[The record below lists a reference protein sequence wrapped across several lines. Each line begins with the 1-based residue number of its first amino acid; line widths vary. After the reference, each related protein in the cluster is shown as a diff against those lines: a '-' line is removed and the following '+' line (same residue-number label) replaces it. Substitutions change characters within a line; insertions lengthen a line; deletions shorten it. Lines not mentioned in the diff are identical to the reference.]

1 MASAMQETIAS
12 QPGELRRLLGD
23 DAAIGPAAER
33 LRGRRVLLVG
43 TGTSWHAAGIGA
55 WFLRAAGVEA
65 WAVQAMDAALSGPRP
80 GADDGLILLSH
91 RGTKRYTT
99 DVVEQAR
106 AAGAA
111 VVSISAR
118 GVAGADIETVE
129 PERSSAFTASHLGA
143 LMRVAQLSV
152 ALGGDLGGPL
162 ASVPDAVAGIVDGP
176 PIGVEPPA
184 RSLEFIGAGP
194 NQWTAAEGALKIRE
208 TAYVAASGLAVE
220 QYLHGPAVAVGPG
233 DTLVALNGGGP
244 GEERLL
250 AVAGGAESCGVAVR
264 LIEAKG
270 DGQLLS
276 VFPLTAAV
284 QRIALEAAEALGT
297 NPDSFGRDVPA
308 RAHALDGIDL

>member
-1 MASAMQETIAS
+1 MASAMHETIAS

-23 DAAIGPAAER
+23 DAPIRPAADR
-33 LRGRRVLLVG
+33 LRGRRLLLVG

-55 WFLRAAGVEA
+55 WFLRTAGVEA
-65 WAVQAMDAALSGPRP
+65 WAVQAMDAAQSGPRP
-80 GADDGLILLSH
+80 GADDGLIL
-91 RGTKRYTT
+91 KRYTT
-99 DVVEQAR
+99 DVVERAR
-106 AAGAA
+106 ADGAA

-143 LMRVAQLSV
+143 LMRVAQIAV
-152 ALGGDLGGPL
+152 ALGADLGPL
-162 ASVPDAVAGIVDGP
+162 AGVPDAVAGIVDGP

-184 RSLEFIGAGP
+184 RSLEFIGAGV
-194 NQWTAAEGALKIRE
+194 NQWAAAEGALKIRE

-220 QYLHGPAVAVGPG
+220 QYLHGPSVAVGPN

-250 AVAGGAESCGVAVR
+250 AVARSAESCGVTVR
-264 LIEAKG
+264 LIEARAG
-270 DGQLLS
+270 GELLS

-284 QRIALEAAEALGT
+284 QRIALEAAESLGT

>member
-1 MASAMQETIAS
+1 MQETIAA
-12 QPGELRRLLGD
+12 QPAELRRLLAD
-23 DAAIGPAAER
+23 EAPIGPAAGR

-43 TGTSWHAAGIGA
+43 TGTSWHAASIGA

-65 WAVQAMDAALSGPRP
+65 WAVQAMDAALGGPRP
-80 GADDGLILLSH
+80 AAGDGLILLSH
-91 RGTKRYTT
+91 RGTKLYTT
-99 DVVEQAR
+99 AVVERAR
-106 AAGAA
+106 ADGAA

-143 LMRVAQLSV
+143 LMRVAQLAV
-152 ALGGDLGGPL
+152 ALGADLEL
-162 ASVPDAVAGIVDGP
+162 ATVADAVAEVVDGP

-220 QYLHGPAVAVGPG
+220 QYLHGPSVAVGPA

-250 AVAGGAESCGVAVR
+250 AVARSAESVGVRVR
-264 LIEAKG
+264 TFEAKAG
-270 DGQLLS
+270 GELLS
-276 VFPLTAAV
+276 VFPLTAVV
-284 QRIALEAAEALGT
+284 QRIALEAAERLGT

-308 RAHALDGIDL
+308 RAHALDEIAL

>member
-1 MASAMQETIAS
+1 MQETIAA
-12 QPGELRRLLGD
+12 QPAELRRLLAD
-23 DAAIGPAAER
+23 EAPIGPAAGR

-43 TGTSWHAAGIGA
+43 TGTSWHAASIGA

-65 WAVQAMDAALSGPRP
+65 WAVQAMDAALAEPRP
-80 GADDGLILLSH
+80 AAGDGLILLSH
-91 RGTKRYTT
+91 RGTKLYTT
-99 DVVEQAR
+99 AVVERAR
-106 AAGAA
+106 ADGAA

-143 LMRVAQLSV
+143 LMRVAQLAV
-152 ALGGDLGGPL
+152 ALGADLEL
-162 ASVPDAVAGIVDGP
+162 ATVADAVAEVVDGP

-220 QYLHGPAVAVGPG
+220 QYLHGPSVAVGPR

-250 AVAGGAESCGVAVR
+250 AVARSAESVGVTVR
-264 LIEAKG
+264 VIEARDAG
-270 DGQLLS
+270 ELLS

-308 RAHALDGIDL
+308 RAHAMDGIAL

>member
-1 MASAMQETIAS
+1 MQETIAS

-111 VVSISAR
+111 IVSISAR

-143 LMRVAQLSV
+143 LMRVAQLAV

-162 ASVPDAVAGIVDGP
+162 ASVPDAVTGIVDGP

-194 NQWTAAEGALKIRE
+194 NRWTAAEGALKIRE

-220 QYLHGPAVAVGPG
+220 QYLHGPSVAVGPG

-250 AVAGGAESCGVAVR
+250 AVARGAESCGVAVR
-264 LIEAKG
+264 LIEAKR
-270 DGQLLS
+270 DGELLS

>member
-1 MASAMQETIAS
+1 MPSAMHETIAS

-23 DAAIGPAAER
+23 DGAIAAAAER

-99 DVVEQAR
+99 AVVERAR
-106 AAGAA
+106 SAGAA

-143 LMRVAQLSV
+143 LMRLAQLSA

-162 ASVPDAVAGIVDGP
+162 AGVPDAVAGVVDGP
-176 PIGVEPPA
+176 PIGVEPPR

-220 QYLHGPAVAVGPG
+220 QYLHGPSVAVGAG
-233 DTLVALNGGGP
+233 DALVALNGGGP

-250 AVAGGAESCGVAVR
+250 AVARGSESCGATVR
-264 LIEAKG
+264 LIEAKAG
-270 DGQLLS
+270 GELLS

-284 QRIALEAAEALGT
+284 QRIALEAAESLGT

>member
-1 MASAMQETIAS
+1 MSAMAETIAS
-12 QPGELRRLLGD
+12 QPGELRRLLAEDSAG
-23 DAAIGPAAER
+23 GPAAER

-43 TGTSWHAAGIGA
+43 TGTSWHAASIGA
-55 WFLRAAGVEA
+55 WFLRAAGVDA
-65 WAVQAMDAALSGPRP
+65 WAVQAMDAALGGPRP
-80 GADDGLILLSH
+80 GAGDGLILLSH
-91 RGTKRYTT
+91 RGTKLYTT
-99 DVVEQAR
+99 DVVERAR
-106 AAGAA
+106 ADGAA

-143 LMRVAQLSV
+143 LMRVAQLAV
-152 ALGGDLGGPL
+152 ALGADLDLG
-162 ASVPDAVAGIVDGP
+162 SVPDAVAEVVDGP

-220 QYLHGPAVAVGPG
+220 QYLHGPSVAVGPK

-250 AVAGGAESCGVAVR
+250 AVVRSTESVGATVR
-264 LIEAKG
+264 LFAAKAAG
-270 DGQLLS
+270 ELLS
-276 VFPLTAAV
+276 VFPLTAVV
-284 QRIALEAAEALGT
+284 QRIALEAAERLGT

-308 RAHALDGIDL
+308 RAHALDGIAL

>member
-1 MASAMQETIAS
+1 MSAMAETIAS
-12 QPGELRRLLGD
+12 QPGELRRLLAEDSAG
-23 DAAIGPAAER
+23 GPAAER

-43 TGTSWHAAGIGA
+43 TGTSWHAASIGA
-55 WFLRAAGVEA
+55 WFLRAAGVDA
-65 WAVQAMDAALSGPRP
+65 WAVQAMDAALGGPRP
-80 GADDGLILLSH
+80 GAGDGLILLSH
-91 RGTKRYTT
+91 RGTKLYTT
-99 DVVEQAR
+99 DVVERAR
-106 AAGAA
+106 ADGAT

-143 LMRVAQLSV
+143 LMRVAQLAV
-152 ALGGDLGGPL
+152 ALGADLDLG
-162 ASVPDAVAGIVDGP
+162 SVPDAVAEVVDGP

-220 QYLHGPAVAVGPG
+220 QYLHGPSVAVGPK

-250 AVAGGAESCGVAVR
+250 AVVRSTESVGATVR
-264 LIEAKG
+264 LFEAKAAG
-270 DGQLLS
+270 ELLS
-276 VFPLTAAV
+276 VFPLTAVV
-284 QRIALEAAEALGT
+284 QRIALEAAERLGT

-308 RAHALDGIDL
+308 RAHALDGIAL

>member
-1 MASAMQETIAS
+1 MQETIAA
-12 QPGELRRLLGD
+12 QPAELRRLLAD
-23 DAAIGPAAER
+23 EAPIGPAAGR

-43 TGTSWHAAGIGA
+43 TGTSWHAASIGA

-65 WAVQAMDAALSGPRP
+65 WAVQAMDAALGGPRP
-80 GADDGLILLSH
+80 AAGDGLILLSH
-91 RGTKRYTT
+91 RGTKLYTT
-99 DVVEQAR
+99 AVVERAR
-106 AAGAA
+106 ADGAA

-143 LMRVAQLSV
+143 LMRVAQLAV
-152 ALGGDLGGPL
+152 ALGADLEL
-162 ASVPDAVAGIVDGP
+162 ATVADAVAEVVDGP
-176 PIGVEPPA
+176 PIGLEPPA

-220 QYLHGPAVAVGPG
+220 QYLHGPSVAVGPA

-250 AVAGGAESCGVAVR
+250 AVARSAESVGVRVR
-264 LIEAKG
+264 TFEAKAG
-270 DGQLLS
+270 GELLS
-276 VFPLTAAV
+276 VFPLTAVV
-284 QRIALEAAEALGT
+284 QRIALEAAERLGT

-308 RAHALDGIDL
+308 RAHALDEIAL

>member
-1 MASAMQETIAS
+1 MSAMQETIAS
-12 QPGELRRLLGD
+12 QPDELRRLLAED
-23 DAAIGPAAER
+23 SAIPPAAER

-55 WFLRAAGVEA
+55 WFLRAAGVDA
-65 WAVQAMDAALSGPRP
+65 WAVQAMDAALGGPRP
-80 GADDGLILLSH
+80 GAGDGLILLSH
-91 RGTKRYTT
+91 RGTKLYTT
-99 DVVEQAR
+99 EVVERAR
-106 AAGAA
+106 ADGAA

-143 LMRVAQLSV
+143 LMRVGQLAV
-152 ALGGDLGGPL
+152 ALGAGLPL
-162 ASVPDAVAGIVDGP
+162 RSVPDAVAEVVDGP
-176 PIGVEPPA
+176 PIGLEPPA

-220 QYLHGPAVAVGPG
+220 QYLHGPSVAVGPK

-250 AVAGGAESCGVAVR
+250 AVARSAESVGATVR
-264 LIEAKG
+264 VCEAKAG
-270 DGQLLS
+270 GELLS
-276 VFPLTAAV
+276 VFPLTAVV
-284 QRIALEAAEALGT
+284 QRIALEAAERLGT

-308 RAHALDGIDL
+308 RAHALDGITL

>member
-1 MASAMQETIAS
+1 MSAMAETIAS
-12 QPGELRRLLGD
+12 QPGELRRLLAEDSAG
-23 DAAIGPAAER
+23 GPAAER

-43 TGTSWHAAGIGA
+43 TGTSWHAASIGA
-55 WFLRAAGVEA
+55 WFLRAAGVDA
-65 WAVQAMDAALSGPRP
+65 WAVQAMDAALGGPRP
-80 GADDGLILLSH
+80 GAGDGLILLSH
-91 RGTKRYTT
+91 RGTKLYTT
-99 DVVEQAR
+99 DVVERAR
-106 AAGAA
+106 ADGAA

-143 LMRVAQLSV
+143 LMRVAQLAV
-152 ALGGDLGGPL
+152 ALGADLDLG
-162 ASVPDAVAGIVDGP
+162 SVPDAVAEVVDGP

-220 QYLHGPAVAVGPG
+220 QYLHGPSVAVGPK

-250 AVAGGAESCGVAVR
+250 AVVRSTESVGATVR
-264 LIEAKG
+264 LFEAKAAG
-270 DGQLLS
+270 ELLS
-276 VFPLTAAV
+276 VFPLTAVV
-284 QRIALEAAEALGT
+284 QRIALEAAERLGT

-308 RAHALDGIDL
+308 RAHALDGIAL

>member
-12 QPGELRRLLGD
+12 QPGELRRLLAD

-43 TGTSWHAAGIGA
+43 TGTSWHAASIGA
-55 WFLRAAGVEA
+55 WFLRAAGAEA
-65 WAVQAMDAALSGPRP
+65 WAVQAMDAALAGPRP
-80 GADDGLILLSH
+80 AGGDALVLLSH

-99 DVVEQAR
+99 DVVERAR
-106 AAGAA
+106 ADGAA
-111 VVSISAR
+111 VVAISAR
-118 GVAGADIETVE
+118 GVPGADIETVE

-143 LMRVAQLSV
+143 LMRLAQLAV
-152 ALGGDLGGPL
+152 ALGADLGPL
-162 ASVPDAVAGIVDGP
+162 AAVPDAVAGVVDGP

-184 RSLEFIGAGP
+184 RALEFIGAGP

-208 TAYVAASGLAVE
+208 TAYVAAQGLAVE
-220 QYLHGPAVAVGPG
+220 QYLHGPSVAVGPA

-250 AVAGGAESCGVAVR
+250 AVARSAESCGVTVR
-264 LIEAKG
+264 LIEARAG
-270 DGQLLS
+270 GELLS

-284 QRIALEAAEALGT
+284 QRIALEAAERLGT

>member
-99 DVVEQAR
+99 DVVEQAG

-152 ALGGDLGGPL
+152 ALGGELGGPL

-176 PIGVEPPA
+176 LIGVEPPA

-220 QYLHGPAVAVGPG
+220 QYLHGPSVAVGPG

-250 AVAGGAESCGVAVR
+250 AVARGAESCGVAVR

-270 DGQLLS
+270 GGELLS

>member
-1 MASAMQETIAS
+1 MSAMAETIAS
-12 QPGELRRLLGD
+12 QPGELRRLLAEDSAG
-23 DAAIGPAAER
+23 GPAAER

-43 TGTSWHAAGIGA
+43 TGTSWHAANIGA
-55 WFLRAAGVEA
+55 WFLRAAGVDA
-65 WAVQAMDAALSGPRP
+65 WAVQAMDAALGGPRP
-80 GADDGLILLSH
+80 GAGDGLILLSH

-99 DVVEQAR
+99 DVVERAR
-106 AAGAA
+106 ADGAA
-111 VVSISAR
+111 VVSIAAR

-143 LMRVAQLSV
+143 LMRVAQLAV
-152 ALGGDLGGPL
+152 ALGADLDLG
-162 ASVPDAVAGIVDGP
+162 SVPDAVAEVVDGP

-220 QYLHGPAVAVGPG
+220 QYLHGPSVAVGPK

-250 AVAGGAESCGVAVR
+250 AVVRSAESVGATVR
-264 LIEAKG
+264 LFEAKAAG
-270 DGQLLS
+270 ELLS
-276 VFPLTAAV
+276 VFPLTAVV
-284 QRIALEAAEALGT
+284 QRIALEAAERLGT

-308 RAHALDGIDL
+308 RAHAMDGITL

>member
-1 MASAMQETIAS
+1 MSAMAETIAS
-12 QPGELRRLLGD
+12 QPGELRRLLAEDSAG
-23 DAAIGPAAER
+23 GPAAER

-43 TGTSWHAAGIGA
+43 TGTSWHAASIGA
-55 WFLRAAGVEA
+55 WFLRAAGVDA
-65 WAVQAMDAALSGPRP
+65 WAVQAMDAALGGPRP
-80 GADDGLILLSH
+80 GAGDGLILLSH
-91 RGTKRYTT
+91 RGTKLYTT
-99 DVVEQAR
+99 DVVERAR
-106 AAGAA
+106 ADGAT

-143 LMRVAQLSV
+143 LMRVAQLAV
-152 ALGGDLGGPL
+152 ALGADLDLG
-162 ASVPDAVAGIVDGP
+162 SVPDAVAEVVDGP

-220 QYLHGPAVAVGPG
+220 QYLHGPSVAVGPK

-244 GEERLL
+244 GEKRLL
-250 AVAGGAESCGVAVR
+250 AVVRSTESVGATVR
-264 LIEAKG
+264 LFEAKAAG
-270 DGQLLS
+270 ELLS
-276 VFPLTAAV
+276 VFPLTAVV
-284 QRIALEAAEALGT
+284 QRIALEAAERLGT

-308 RAHALDGIDL
+308 RAHALDGIAL